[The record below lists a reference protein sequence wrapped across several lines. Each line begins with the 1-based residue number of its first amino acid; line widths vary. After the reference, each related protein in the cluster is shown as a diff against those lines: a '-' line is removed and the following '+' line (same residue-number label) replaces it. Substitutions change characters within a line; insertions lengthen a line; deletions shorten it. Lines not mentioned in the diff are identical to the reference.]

1 MWVGESLEMSIWEN
15 KAVISNTNTE
25 KYEET
30 VVVHWKRV
38 ILNSLVRKDL
48 RSIFTLLYFNI

>member
-1 MWVGESLEMSIWEN
+1 MRFFFFLCYNTWVGESLEMSIWEN

-30 VVVHWKRV
+30 VVVHWKHV
-38 ILNSLVRKDL
+38 
-48 RSIFTLLYFNI
+48 

>member
-1 MWVGESLEMSIWEN
+1 MRFFFLCYNMWVGESLEMSIWEN

-30 VVVHWKRV
+30 VVVHWKHV
-38 ILNSLVRKDL
+38 
-48 RSIFTLLYFNI
+48 